1 MTCKN
6 NHTVLLKT
14 LYCFTEQQTI
24 FQWLNYPT
32 KPIPVA
38 VRSMV
43 KVCTWFIAG
52 IGLLNPTEGT
62 GVRLLCLFG
71 VVKIAASKTN

>member
-6 NHTVLLKT
+6 NQTVLLKT

-24 FQWLNYPT
+24 FQWLNYAT

-38 VRSMV
+38 VRSIA
-43 KVCTWFIAG
+43 KACKWFIAG

-62 GVRLLCLFG
+62 GVRLVL
-71 VVKIAASKTN
+71 